1 MKPNILHL
9 SIIFGIIL
17 ICACSKSVV
26 VTEDNQEPEIVV
38 LEDTMTI
45 EEDMVMEEDT
55 LFIVPDSSFLYGSV
69 YFACDMGPYQ
79 FSIDSLI
86 ANCSAPGSLS
96 DSLNIEAFVFQDSSL
111 VRCTYDFIADQ
122 LSDVNNPDF
131 TISRS
136 LDGQTFEASWAIT
149 IDSITATN
157 FSNETIILENGM
169 YPFYNAYKV
178 NISQDSLMH
187 LYFFNSYIGGCL
199 HDLMVWELTT
209 N

>member
-1 MKPNILHL
+1 MKSNIPHL
-9 SIIFGIIL
+9 SIIFGFIL

-96 DSLNIEAFVFQDSSL
+96 DSLSIEAFGFQDSSL

-122 LSDVNNPDF
+122 LSDNNNPDF

-136 LDGQTFEASWAIT
+136 LDGQTFEASWTIT
-149 IDSITATN
+149 IDNTSSINFTN
-157 FSNETIILENGM
+157 DVVSLEEGM
-169 YPFYNAYKV
+169 YPFYNGHQV
-178 NISQDSLMH
+178 NISQDSLLH
-187 LYFFNSYIGGCL
+187 LYFFNTYIGGCL

-209 N
+209 Y